1 MKVVTVLL
9 LCALCPA
16 APALASG
23 AGRPAAAS
31 STAGAARQVP
41 TTTLDRHKVS
51 YAIGYRFGSEFADGH
66 PQVDLDTL
74 VRAIRDAY
82 GRQPPAV
89 PMNIM
94 HQQLE
99 ELGLQMHRRALAEF
113 RRLASVNARKSA
125 QFMRKNGQRPG
136 VVTLPSGVQYQIL
149 RKGQGSTPTQDSS
162 VVINYRG
169 LLTNGMEFDSSQAH
183 GKPVTYPVAKMLPG
197 WREVLP
203 HMHVG
208 AHWKV
213 FIPPS
218 QAYGERGQLPRI
230 GPNEAL
236 VFDIQ
241 LLGVQK

>member
-1 MKVVTVLL
+1 MKVVTALL
-9 LCALCPA
+9 LCVLCPA
-16 APALASG
+16 GSALASG
-23 AGRPAAAS
+23 TGPAAAS
-31 STAGAARQVP
+31 STTGPARGATAA
-41 TTTLDRHKVS
+41 LDRHKVS
-51 YAIGYRFGSEFADGH
+51 YAIGYRFGSEFADGR

-82 GRQPPAV
+82 GRRPPAV
-89 PMNIM
+89 PMDVM

-125 QFMRKNGQRPG
+125 QFLRKNGQRPG
-136 VVTLPSGVQYQIL
+136 VVTLPSGVQYEIL
-149 RKGQGSTPTQDSS
+149 RKGQGATPTQDSD

-169 LLTNGMEFDSSQAH
+169 SLANGMEFDSSQAH

-241 LLGVQK
+241 LLGVRK